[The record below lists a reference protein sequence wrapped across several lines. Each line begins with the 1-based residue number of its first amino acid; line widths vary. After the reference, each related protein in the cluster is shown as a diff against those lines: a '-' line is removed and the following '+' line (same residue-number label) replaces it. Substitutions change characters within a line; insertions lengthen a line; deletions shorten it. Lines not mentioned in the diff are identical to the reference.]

1 MLLSQLFMQFHVIC
15 QIQDLDSLDR
25 SQKNEI
31 WCHLL
36 MSPVQFYH
44 LSQMALSYIYKI
56 ETFLGLLP
64 KHLL

>member
-1 MLLSQLFMQFHVIC
+1 MQFHVIST
-15 QIQDLDSLDR
+15 IQDLESVDR

-31 WCHLL
+31 WCHFL
-36 MSPVQFYH
+36 MSPVQCDH

-64 KHLL
+64 KHHL